1 MSLFVDTVIPTNTIT
16 NVVYDSDDGTITITG
31 TNFTTVADQDE
42 DVTQLLDWTKFVWDI
57 DGDDAS
63 TSGHTFTAADFASVV
78 VQDTNTIVATLTSD
92 AKDGTPESLEL
103 AQGFAADGIGATNLD
118 DDIDVTAGF
127 GVDAAGN
134 PSVTDGADDI
144 SPTYSDLVKPFVKSF
159 TSDTEN
165 GAYNAGSEINIIA
178 NMSEKILDTSSI
190 TVSFDTG
197 GTATL
202 VALENG
208 LTMSGT
214 YTVQANETSAD
225 LNVSSYA
232 IASPIKDVYGNTLVD
247 VTVPTTTSPYEGNLS
262 TNSDIEIDTTAPTA
276 TISKVN
282 YDVSTGVF
290 TIEGDN
296 FNTID
301 RPANN
306 DVVNQLDWT
315 KFVWDIDNNGTT
327 SPDITFT
334 AASFASAIVD
344 DTQSTHTITATL
356 TADAKAALDAVDGLG
371 LDGYDA
377 DRTDDTESANAA
389 DAIDIAAGFIVDDS
403 GNNASTS
410 DGADAQVIDYSD
422 DTDPSI
428 V

>member
-1 MSLFVDTVIPTNTIT
+1 MLRIKPQN
-16 NVVYDSDDGTITITG
+16 
-31 TNFTTVADQDE
+31 
-42 DVTQLLDWTKFVWDI
+42 LWK
-57 DGDDAS
+57 
-63 TSGHTFTAADFASVV
+63 
-78 VQDTNTIVATLTSD
+78 
-92 AKDGTPESLEL
+92 
-103 AQGFAADGIGATNLD
+103 AQGFAADGIGDNLD

-134 PSVTDGADDI
+134 PSVTDGASNI
-144 SPTYSDLVKPFVKSF
+144 SPDYSDDVKPFVKSF

-290 TIEGDN
+290 TIEGTN

-306 DVVNQLDWT
+306 DVVNQLDWS
-315 KFVWDIDNNGTT
+315 KFVWDIDN
-327 SPDITFT
+327 
-334 AASFASAIVD
+334 
-344 DTQSTHTITATL
+344 
-356 TADAKAALDAVDGLG
+356 KELG
-371 LDGYDA
+371 LL
-377 DRTDDTESANAA
+377 
-389 DAIDIAAGFIVDDS
+389 I
-403 GNNASTS
+403 
-410 DGADAQVIDYSD
+410 
-422 DTDPSI
+422 
-428 V
+428 